1 MAILHTEFRMRS
13 DDVDLDLLARIRKDD
28 ARAFGVILERY
39 WIHVV
44 RHAAAILG
52 STTCAEDIA
61 QETFVRIWERRET
74 WKLNGSL
81 RGLLFKISR
90 NLCLDERRRDVTHS
104 RAVRHGSG
112 VSRLPSPEEHL
123 IGAEL
128 DRAYTRALEKLPARR
143 REVYLLVRHHGLSHQ
158 EVAQTLSLSPQTVAN
173 HVRLALVDLREALS
187 LHLSSIPA
195 DSSNHEDGPTRL
207 HMA

>member
-1 MAILHTEFRMRS
+1 MPS
-13 DDVDLDLLARIRKDD
+13 NDSDLDLLARIRDGD
-28 ARAFGVILERY
+28 VRALGIILERY
-39 WIHVV
+39 WIQVV

-74 WKLNGSL
+74 WKLKGSL
-81 RGLLFKISR
+81 RGLLFMISR
-90 NLCLDERRRDVTHS
+90 NLCLDERRRDVTHT
-104 RAVRHGSG
+104 RAVRHSSG
-112 VSRLPSPEEHL
+112 VSHFPSPEEHL

-128 DRAYTRALEKLPARR
+128 DRAYSHALERLPARR

-158 EVAQTLSLSPQTVAN
+158 EVAQTLTLSPQTVAN
-173 HVRLALVDLREALS
+173 HVRLALIDLRAALS
-187 LHLSSIPA
+187 VHLSSSPT
-195 DSSNHEDGPTRL
+195 DSSTHEDGPTRL

>member
-1 MAILHTEFRMRS
+1 MS
-13 DDVDLDLLARIRKDD
+13 SNDSDLDLLARIREGDE
-28 ARAFGVILERY
+28 RALGIVAERY

-52 STTCAEDIA
+52 STARAEDIA

-74 WKLNGSL
+74 WKLEGSV
-81 RGLLFKISR
+81 RGLLFMISR
-90 NLCLDERRRDVTHS
+90 NLSLDERRRDVTRA
-104 RAVRHGSG
+104 RAVRHSPC
-112 VSRLPSPEEHL
+112 VSRFPSPEEHS
-123 IGAEL
+123 IGTEL
-128 DRAYTRALEKLPARR
+128 DEAYSRALKMLPERR

-158 EVAQTLSLSPQTVAN
+158 EVSQALALSPQTVAN
-173 HVRLALVDLREALS
+173 HVRLALIDLREALS
-187 LHLSSIPA
+187 AHLASSPA

>member
-1 MAILHTEFRMRS
+1 MPANDS
-13 DDVDLDLLARIRKDD
+13 DLDLLARIRKGDE
-28 ARAFGVILERY
+28 RALCIILERY

-52 STTCAEDIA
+52 STARAEDIA

-74 WKLNGSL
+74 WKLKGSL
-81 RGLLFKISR
+81 RGLLFMISR
-90 NLCLDERRRDVTHS
+90 NLCLDERRRDVTHT
-104 RAVRHGSG
+104 RAVRHSSG
-112 VSRLPSPEEHL
+112 VSRFPSPEEHL

-128 DRAYTRALEKLPARR
+128 DRAYSHALKRLPERR

-158 EVAQTLSLSPQTVAN
+158 EVAQALALSPQTVAN
-173 HVRLALVDLREALS
+173 HVRLALIDLREALS
-187 LHLSSIPA
+187 IHLSSYPTG
-195 DSSNHEDGPTRL
+195 SSTHEDGPTRL